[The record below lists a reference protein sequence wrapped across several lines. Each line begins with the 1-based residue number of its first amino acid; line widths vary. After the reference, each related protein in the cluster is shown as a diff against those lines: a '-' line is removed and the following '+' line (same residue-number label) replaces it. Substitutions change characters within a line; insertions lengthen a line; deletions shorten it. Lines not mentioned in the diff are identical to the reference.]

1 MENKGLAIIAVVAI
15 HAFSSTIGNSPVNL
29 FVDQLSRFTVPLFVA
44 LSGYGLSKSL
54 EKALCH
60 PELVSGSKNQMPK
73 QVRHDIGVVIN
84 YYAKRVLKL
93 LPWFLF
99 ASVLI
104 LIYKGGY
111 DFLNYHTWTMILRG
125 QADYHLYFVPMIFRL
140 YLIFPLLYYLVTK
153 RPRLMLILALVLQ
166 VVWYEYSRDWLDQ
179 MQYLRLESWIFYFVL
194 GIYLSFRPMIHASK
208 YMLLFGLILTF
219 GHAYLLQ
226 QSGVDMLIA
235 TRFTRLPVILYATGV
250 ILFFYNRQLASPAG
264 GLTILGKYSY
274 QIYLLHTLTLRFLP
288 QTNPFLLTFLVLL
301 FTLIPVYVL
310 SRTLAICLRRP

>member
-44 LSGYGLSKSL
+44 LSGYGL
-54 EKALCH
+54 AL
-60 PELVSGSKNQMPK
+60 SFTKNNNLI
-73 QVRHDIGVVIN
+73 HF
-84 YYAKRVLKL
+84 YFKRVLKL

-140 YLIFPLLYYLVTK
+140 YLIFPLLFYIVRKY
-153 RPRLMLILALVLQ
+153 PRLALVAALLIQ
-166 VVWYEYSRDWLDQ
+166 IVWYEYSRGWLDQ
-179 MQYLRLESWIFYFVL
+179 MQYVRPESWIFYFVL

-250 ILFFYNRQLASPAG
+250 ILFVINWQFRNSQLA
-264 GLTILGKYSY
+264 ILGKYSY
-274 QIYLLHTLTLRFLP
+274 QIYLLHTITLRILP
-288 QTNPFLLTFLVLL
+288 QINPFLLTFLVLL

-310 SRTLAICLRRP
+310 SRTLAICLRRL